1 MLTSLRVKNLALVED
16 LRVEFGAGLNMIT
29 GETGAGKSI
38 LIGALGMVLGE
49 RADKSLIRAGQTSCV
64 AEAMFDVDDPAIVD
78 DLLDALGLDPLVD
91 GQLIV
96 RRVMKQAGATQQFIN
111 DQAVSLQAVK
121 QIGERLVDI
130 HGPYDHQSLLS
141 PEAQRDLLDAFGSL
155 SELRK
160 SYAEEYQQLRA
171 LEARR
176 EEIGLPDG
184 DVSEQMDLL
193 SFKVKELEEAHLSV
207 TEEEEVAQ
215 EHAVFGH
222 AQRIVELASGV
233 ALALSE
239 GETSAM
245 DLVGGALRQLDELSR
260 LLPEAEDWQ
269 SELDDAATR
278 IREITASLASRVD
291 GLDADPSRLEWL
303 DQRLTTYQKLKR
315 KYGPTVADCLEQLER
330 AQQRLQDLQ
339 SRDERLAELEKQ
351 QQVILKRLEER
362 GMTLHAAR
370 RKAATKLANAIT
382 AELKALG
389 FEQGQFGVEVTLPGN
404 RVPGP
409 AGLDAVEFAFE
420 PNLGEGMRP
429 LRQIASS
436 GEISRVMLA
445 TKAILARHD
454 RVPVLVFDEIDAN
467 IGGETGGAV
476 GRKLAN
482 VAAHHQILCITHLP
496 QVAMYGSH
504 HYAVRKEVIQERTR
518 TTVVSLTG
526 EDRVEEMARMLGGRG
541 MTATT
546 LAHARDMLEKATS

>member
-370 RKAATKLANAIT
+370 RKAATKLAKAIT